1 MNMNKTLK
9 ELFNPIRANEELKD
23 HTLAFLAE
31 KTQAYTEVKPA
42 KPQKRT
48 YHFYAAACACLLFMI
63 CGCRWLYFTPTAT
76 ISIDI
81 NPSIEMDIN
90 RFDQVISIND
100 FNEDGREL
108 AGMLHVKYKNYADA
122 VEQILNN
129 DTIAALLSDNEVLTI
144 TVAGPDG
151 RQSAEILSGVE
162 ACTAHH
168 SNTHCYTASP
178 KEAAAAHE
186 AGLSCGKYRAF
197 LELQLL
203 NPDMTPEA
211 VQGMTMKDI
220 LALIDSLSEGSDSD
234 IGLYHAPESGHHDRG
249 CGHGDVCHD

>member
-108 AGMLHVKYKNYADA
+108 AG
-122 VEQILNN
+122 
-129 DTIAALLSDNEVLTI
+129 I

-249 CGHGDVCHD
+249 CGHGDGCHD

>member
-9 ELFNPIRANEELKD
+9 ELFTPIRADEELKD
-23 HTLAFLAE
+23 HTLAFLTE

-42 KPQKRT
+42 KSQKRA

-63 CGCRWLYFTPTAT
+63 CGCRWLYFTPTAK

-90 RFDQVISIND
+90 RFDLVISVND
-100 FNEDGREL
+100 FNEDGQEL

-122 VEQILNN
+122 VEQVLSN

-144 TVAGPDG
+144 TVAGSDG

-168 SNTHCYTASP
+168 NNTYCYTASS
-178 KEAAAAHE
+178 KDAAAAHE
-186 AGLSCGKYRAF
+186 MGLSCGKYRAF

-203 NPDMTPEA
+203 DPDVTPET
-211 VQGMTMKDI
+211 VQGMTMKEI
-220 LALIDSLSEGSDSD
+220 LALIDSLSEDSESD
-234 IGLYHAPESGHHDRG
+234 IGLYHAPESGHH
-249 CGHGDVCHD
+249 GHGYSHRDGRHD